1 MNQKLNLSVTSKFK
15 LIMNNQN
22 NKKKKKKK
30 KKTNMK
36 TEYIMLSPR
45 GNRWSEISR
54 LQSKYLAVSQ

>member
-1 MNQKLNLSVTSKFK
+1 MNQRLKLSVTSKFK

-22 NKKKKKKK
+22 NKKKQT

-45 GNRWSEISR
+45 GNRWSEISS

>member
-1 MNQKLNLSVTSKFK
+1 MNQRLNLSVTSKFK

-22 NKKKKKKK
+22 NNKKKKK

-36 TEYIMLSPR
+36 TGYIMLSPR
-45 GNRWSEISR
+45 GNRLSEISR

>member
-1 MNQKLNLSVTSKFK
+1 MNQRLNLSVTSKFK

-22 NKKKKKKK
+22 NKKE

>member
-1 MNQKLNLSVTSKFK
+1 
-15 LIMNNQN
+15 MNNQN

>member
-1 MNQKLNLSVTSKFK
+1 MNQRLNLSVTSKSK

-22 NKKKKKKK
+22 D
-30 KKTNMK
+30 KKTKKTKLK

-45 GNRWSEISR
+45 GNRWSEISS

>member
-1 MNQKLNLSVTSKFK
+1 
-15 LIMNNQN
+15 MNNQN
-22 NKKKKKKK
+22 NKKKKRQKKKKKK